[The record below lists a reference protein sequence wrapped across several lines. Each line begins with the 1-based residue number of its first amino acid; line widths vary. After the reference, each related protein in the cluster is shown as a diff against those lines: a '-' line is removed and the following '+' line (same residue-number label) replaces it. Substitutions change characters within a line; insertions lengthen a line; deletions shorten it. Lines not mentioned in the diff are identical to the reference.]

1 MIKSQQTAKPQNQYT
16 NMYLFLLIVSTCFAI
31 LTAPSFL
38 DIPHLL
44 EYYSQHTP
52 VAALLLIDYS
62 ALAVGGV
69 GLILLF
75 QKRRIGLYLTLFSL
89 GVQFII
95 ACISLFFI
103 EPIVAY
109 YATTIDPQEFPTH
122 EDKEIFLLFMRTVF
136 YLGIP
141 IGLAINAALVVFW
154 QLAWNGQV
162 KVIKTHKPPKN

>member
-1 MIKSQQTAKPQNQYT
+1 MIKPQQIAKTPNQYT
-16 NMYLFLLIVSTCFAI
+16 NMYLFLLIASTCFAI

-52 VAALLLIDYS
+52 VATLLLIDYI

-69 GLILLF
+69 GLIFLF
-75 QKRRIGLYLTLFSL
+75 QKRRIGLYLTLLSL

-103 EPIVAY
+103 EPMVAY

-122 EDKEIFLLFMRTVF
+122 EDKEMFLLFIRAFF

-141 IGLAINAALVVFW
+141 IGLAINAALIVFW
-154 QLAWNGQV
+154 QLAWNRQA
-162 KVIKTHKPPKN
+162 KI